1 MSQCQL
7 GKPGKSHIT
16 REARAARAAKQLAAT
31 TSIGR
36 FDEASPTLAPMVEA
50 AAAAPADDGAAVPL
64 PPERPAAPP
73 RKPTKMAQKPAP
85 GPEKAGK
92 ETAVAAPPTELNF
105 FGLFRLSSR
114 SGSGAWAM
122 SW

>member
-1 MSQCQL
+1 MM
-7 GKPGKSHIT
+7 
-16 REARAARAAKQLAAT
+16 REARAAHAAKQLAAT

-36 FDEASPTLAPMVEA
+36 FDEAPATLAPMVEA
-50 AAAAPADDGAAVPL
+50 TAAAPVAGDGAPIPL
-64 PPERPAAPP
+64 PPERPAVPP

-85 GPEKAGK
+85 SPEKAGK